1 MIKTLHKRG
10 IRSHHMYSAGLGSVG
25 LAIASWALSSRLEE
39 RGMERADRWG
49 IFVGEWA
56 PTFFAIG
63 VAMRLEEMQE
73 AIAEVPEQRGEMG
86 ERAGG
91 RATHAMR

>member
-10 IRSHHMYSAGLGSVG
+10 IKSHHMYSAGLGSVG
-25 LAIASWALSSRLEE
+25 LAIASWVLSSRLEE

-73 AIAEVPEQRGEMG
+73 EIAEVPEQRGEMG
-86 ERAGG
+86 ERARG